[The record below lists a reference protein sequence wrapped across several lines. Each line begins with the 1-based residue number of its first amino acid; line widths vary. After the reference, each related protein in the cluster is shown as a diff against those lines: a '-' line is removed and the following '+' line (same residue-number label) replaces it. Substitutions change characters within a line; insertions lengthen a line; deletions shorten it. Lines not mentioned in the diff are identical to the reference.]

1 MDSTCIKQTIC
12 KVLNIF
18 QHGNTLV
25 AYFLNVINMYGD
37 LEIYLVFVSARKK
50 VIWLG
55 VSGSTLNLMSWACK
69 GYTSTSEIKNFDFRV
84 KPKVLNDE
92 KR

>member
-1 MDSTCIKQTIC
+1 
-12 KVLNIF
+12 
-18 QHGNTLV
+18 
-25 AYFLNVINMYGD
+25 MYGD
-37 LEIYLVFVSARKK
+37 LEIYIFFVSARQK

-55 VSGSTLNLMSWACK
+55 VSGSTLNLMSRECK